1 MYFTKLH
8 NAFVQIVKH
17 ICPSVHSVDKEDQP
31 DWPLLV
37 IHHITDATLRVW
49 SQTLPQQLSKFGR
62 LK

>member
-1 MYFTKLH
+1 MYFSKLH

-37 IHHITDATLRVW
+37 IHHIIDATLRVW
-49 SQTLPQQLSKFGR
+49 SQTLPQQL
-62 LK
+62 